1 MKLLNIS
8 GQLSIL
14 AKELARA
21 KRREKRAVRIKD
33 WTESESGISG
43 GRVTSYVWK
52 REREKNK
59 SKREGGR

>member
-52 REREKNK
+52 REKNK
-59 SKREGGR
+59 

>member
-33 WTESESGISG
+33 WTESESGISR

-52 REREKNK
+52 REKN
-59 SKREGGR
+59 RGER